1 MSDQVVKN
9 PERVAILQKIEE
21 LEKKGIFDQDAEND
35 PEGRELLPNEV
46 DYLCKKL
53 SSKIERKMAYSQS
66 HKFAKKMMKAGQL
79 VIKDIRGIEYLKN
92 MATGAM
98 ITCNHFHPFDS
109 FAIEIGFEAAGF
121 KKRKMHRIID
131 EKNYTSMQGFF
142 GFLMRNYYTLPLSR
156 NKRTM
161 VNMMKAVDTLLAK
174 RHFVLVYPEQ
184 SLWWNYRK
192 PKPLKDGAYK
202 LAVRNNTPVVPVF
215 ITMEDTDVLDGD
227 GYPVQAYTIHICKPI
242 YPKENLSKQ
251 ENIAYMR
258 DENYRVWKEVYEN
271 TYGIPLTYT
280 TVQ

>member
-1 MSDQVVKN
+1 
-9 PERVAILQKIEE
+9 
-21 LEKKGIFDQDAEND
+21 
-35 PEGRELLPNEV
+35 
-46 DYLCKKL
+46 
-53 SSKIERKMAYSQS
+53 
-66 HKFAKKMMKAGQL
+66 
-79 VIKDIRGIEYLKN
+79 
-92 MATGAM
+92 
-98 ITCNHFHPFDS
+98 
-109 FAIEIGFEAAGF
+109 
-121 KKRKMHRIID
+121 
-131 EKNYTSMQGFF
+131 
-142 GFLMRNYYTLPLSR
+142 
-156 NKRTM
+156 
-161 VNMMKAVDTLLAK
+161 
-174 RHFVLVYPEQ
+174 VYPEQ